1 MDLLTLLV
9 VVPLLAAGAI
19 VFMPAKAEKAI
30 RCTAI
35 GAAGITLAIGIW
47 FFRLALTSGEPALI
61 EYTAGLSRIPWVE
74 SVGITWSV
82 GVDGM
87 SVAMILLNSLVLFTG
102 CMISAHA
109 IQERV
114 KEYFILFLALG
125 AGVFGVFVVKDMF
138 FMYFAFEL
146 AVVPMYL
153 LIGCWGSPKDREYA
167 AMKLTLF
174 LTAGA
179 LVALVGILLLYFKT
193 WDYLADT
200 AALQAAAEGGSA
212 AAVEAARAAVRGSFH
227 LDDVIAAAD
236 SGFFTGAFQ
245 KKAFVFL
252 FLGFGAIIPMWP
264 LHTWSPIGHAA
275 APAAGSMMHA
285 GVLMKLGSY
294 AILRVAFPACPEG
307 AAYWLPWVA
316 TIAMANIVYGGYVA
330 MAQKD
335 IKFVI
340 GFSSSSH
347 MGYTLLGIASVTVMG
362 VSGAV
367 FLMFAHGVMT
377 ALTFGLIG
385 FFYDQTHDR
394 YIPNLGGLAHQM
406 PFVGTCFALATMASA
421 GVPGFANFASE
432 LMVMLGAW
440 EAGYKVQAVIAIF
453 GVVITAVYLLRALAD
468 VFFRARKERWDKVK
482 DARGLFQRS
491 PFILL
496 IVVLLV
502 FGMYPKPM
510 VDIIKGGVE
519 PIVRRV
525 QGYAVEK
532 ETGARDADEI
542 DTGDA
547 ATDDMNI
554 DDTQSREER

>member
-9 VVPLLAAGAI
+9 VVPLLAAGVL
-19 VFMPAKAEKAI
+19 VFVPAKAEKAI
-30 RCTAI
+30 RWTAI
-35 GAAGITLAIGIW
+35 GAATITLGIGIW
-47 FFRLALTSGEPALI
+47 FFHLALTGGEAALT
-61 EYTAGLSRIPWVE
+61 EYTANLPRIPWVQ
-74 SVGITWSV
+74 SVGITWAV

-87 SVAMILLNSLVLFTG
+87 SVAMILLNSLVLFTA
-102 CMISAHA
+102 CMVSAHA
-109 IQERV
+109 IQDRV

-125 AGVFGVFVVKDMF
+125 AGVYGVFIVKDMF

-193 WDYLADT
+193 WDFLRLTDPN
-200 AALQAAAEGGSA
+200 ALP
-212 AAVEAARAAVRGSFH
+212 SFH

-236 SGFFTGAFQ
+236 SGYFSSAFQ
-245 KKAFVFL
+245 KKTFVFL

-335 IKFVI
+335 VKFVI

-468 VFFRARKERWDKVK
+468 VFFRARKERWDKLK
-482 DARGLFQRS
+482 DARGPFQRS

-496 IVVLLV
+496 IVVLLA

-510 VDIIKGGVE
+510 IDVIKSGVE

-525 QGYAVEK
+525 QGHQVQGQTVKK
-532 ETGARDADEI
+532 ETGSVESPEIQTEI

-547 ATDDMNI
+547 ASERDAR
-554 DDTQSREER
+554 QPRRREGR

>member
-1 MDLLTLLV
+1 MDALTLLV
-9 VVPLLAAGAI
+9 VVPLLAAGLMI
-19 VFMPAKAEKAI
+19 LVPAKSENVI
-30 RCTAI
+30 RWMAI
-35 GAAGITLAIGIW
+35 GASGITLGVGVW
-47 FFRLALTSGEPALI
+47 FFRMALTGGEQALAD
-61 EYTAGLSRIPWVE
+61 YSASLTRHPWVE

-82 GVDGM
+82 GIDGM
-87 SVAMILLNSLVLFTG
+87 SVAMVLLNSLVLFAG
-102 CMISAHA
+102 CLVSGHA
-109 IQERV
+109 IRDRV

-125 AGVFGVFVVKDMF
+125 AGVFGVFIVKDMF

-167 AMKLTLF
+167 AMKLTLY

-179 LVALVGILLLYFKT
+179 LVALVGLLMLYYRT
-193 WDYLADT
+193 WEWALLTDPLAKP
-200 AALQAAAEGGSA
+200 
-212 AAVEAARAAVRGSFH
+212 SFH
-227 LDDVIAAAD
+227 LDDVFAAAD
-236 SGFFTGAFQ
+236 AGAFGFGFQ
-245 KKAFVFL
+245 KTAFAFL
-252 FLGFGAIIPMWP
+252 FLGFAAIIPMWP
-264 LHTWSPIGHAA
+264 MHTWSPIGHAA

-285 GVLMKLGSY
+285 GVLMKLGSF
-294 AILRVAFPACPEG
+294 AILRVAFPACPLG
-307 AAYWLPWVA
+307 AHHWMPYVA
-316 TIAMANIVYGGYVA
+316 VIAMANIVYGGYVA

-335 IKFVI
+335 IKYVI

-385 FFYDQTHDR
+385 FFYDQTHTR
-394 YIPNLGGLAHQM
+394 YIPDLGGLAHQL

-440 EAGYKVQAVIAIF
+440 EAGYKWQAVVAVF
-453 GVVITAVYLLRALAD
+453 GVVITAVYLLRALAN
-468 VFFRARKERWDKVK
+468 VFFRARKERWDKIK
-482 DARGLFQRS
+482 DARGPFQRA

-496 IVVLLV
+496 ILVLLV

-510 VDIIKGGVE
+510 ADVIKTGVE
-519 PIVRRV
+519 PIVAKV
-525 QGYAVEK
+525 KNAAEK
-532 ETGARDADEI
+532 YERKMGEMTRDENAIPET
-542 DTGDA
+542 
-547 ATDDMNI
+547 
-554 DDTQSREER
+554 EER

>member
-1 MDLLTLLV
+1 MDALTLLV
-9 VVPLLAAGAI
+9 VVPLLAAGLL
-19 VFMPAKAEKAI
+19 VLVPATSEKLV
-30 RCTAI
+30 RWTAI
-35 GAAGITLAIGIW
+35 TASGITLGIGLW
-47 FFRLALTSGEPALI
+47 FFRMALTGGEAALT
-61 EYTAGLSRIPWVE
+61 EYTAAIPRRTWVE
-74 SVGITWSV
+74 SVGISWSV

-87 SVAMILLNSLVLFTG
+87 SVAMLLLNSLVLFAG
-102 CMISAHA
+102 CLVSGHA
-109 IQERV
+109 IQDRV

-125 AGVFGVFVVKDMF
+125 AGVFGVFIVKDMF
-138 FMYFAFEL
+138 FLYFAFEL

-167 AMKLTLF
+167 AMKLTLY

-179 LVALVGILLLYFKT
+179 LVALFGLLLLYFET
-193 WDYLADT
+193 WDWLRLADPE
-200 AALQAAAEGGSA
+200 ALP
-212 AAVEAARAAVRGSFH
+212 SFH
-227 LDDVIAAAD
+227 LDDVFAASD
-236 SGFFTGAFQ
+236 DGAFGVGFQ
-245 KKAFVFL
+245 KTAFALL
-252 FLGFGAIIPMWP
+252 FLGFATIIPMWP

-285 GVLMKLGSY
+285 GVLMKLGSF
-294 AILRVAFPACPEG
+294 AVLRVAFPACPEG

-316 TIAMANIVYGGYVA
+316 VIAMANIIYGGYVA

-385 FFYDQTHDR
+385 FFYDQTHSR
-394 YIPNLGGLAHQM
+394 YIPDLGGLAQQM
-406 PFVGTCFALATMASA
+406 PFVGTCFVLATMASA

-440 EAGYKVQAVIAIF
+440 EAGYEVQAVIAVF

-468 VFFRARKERWDKVK
+468 VFFRARKERWDKIK
-482 DARGLFQRS
+482 DARGPFQRA
-491 PFILL
+491 PFVLL
-496 IVVLLV
+496 ILVLLV

-510 VDIIKGGVE
+510 TDVIKAGVE
-519 PIVRRV
+519 PIVAKV
-525 QGYAVEK
+525 QAAQDRIAR
-532 ETGARDADEI
+532 ETGEAPASRRTAPE
-542 DTGDA
+542 TPA
-547 ATDDMNI
+547 APAK
-554 DDTQSREER
+554 EER